1 MAGRSR
7 ALVEALAAVAPRC
20 SPRDRTKKLRLLE
33 RLSGCAIGQPGQL
46 LRLHEALCFL
56 QAYPDDRQVLRL
68 ADRALE
74 AFPARVRRLGPSA
87 LARLH
92 DSGIAGTTLDYP
104 FGFPFARWLVSRFPE
119 DVEVAWTKYE
129 EGERLEEALGLV
141 VARAEEDAFSE
152 GGLGWRRWLR
162 AARGGRR
169 LTDLQILLEQ
179 FEQAALPQETRDWL
193 FERLELPIL
202 WRLRGQ
208 GASRTFARL
217 PWPRPFYH
225 RAGLRRSGL
234 DLVREV
240 ERPLPPPRRAPRPL
254 ADSII
259 EAARLALA
267 TRLRELHAF
276 AHPNPEDVL
285 LVEPGR
291 GLRIALI
298 GILPEFRLPIDG
310 YYPFFALKNGVPVG
324 YGGGW
329 GLFGAL
335 EFGFNIF
342 PSFRQGESAF
352 ILSQVLRVYRQALG
366 IRTVVVD
373 PAQIGRDNPEAL
385 RSGAFYF
392 YHRLGFRPRDPA
404 VICLCEEEQ
413 EKIARDPSYR
423 SPIPI
428 LRRLADGEIYLTL
441 PGGSP
446 QPERRLRASR
456 VAALVT
462 RHIIREFGGDRA
474 AALRDASARVAKGLG
489 VPSWRAWPPDER
501 RAFEQ
506 LSVVAAL
513 IPDLARW
520 PAADRRG
527 LARIFRAKG
536 ARSELP
542 YIGLLEGHR
551 RFRSSLEALAAASP
565 AP

>member
-1 MAGRSR
+1 M
-7 ALVEALAAVAPRC
+7 EALAAVAPRF
-20 SPRDRTKKLRLLE
+20 SPLARARKFRLLAQLAE
-33 RLSGCAIGQPGQL
+33 RPIGQPALL
-46 LRLHEALCFL
+46 LRLHEILCFL
-56 QAYPDDRQVLRL
+56 QAYPDDRGVLDL

-74 AFPARVRRLGPSA
+74 AFPARARRLGPAA
-87 LARLH
+87 LARLA

-104 FGFPFARWLVSRFPE
+104 FGLPFARWLVSRFPE
-119 DVEVAWTKYE
+119 DVEVVWAKYE

-169 LTDLQILLEQ
+169 LTDLQILLEL
-179 FEQAALPQETRDWL
+179 FERAALPEETRDWL
-193 FERLELPIL
+193 FESLELPIR
-202 WRLRGQ
+202 WRLRGP
-208 GASRTFARL
+208 GASRTLARL

-225 RAGLRRSGL
+225 RAGMRRSGL
-234 DLVREV
+234 HLVREV

-254 ADSII
+254 AESII

-285 LVEPGR
+285 LVDPGR

-298 GILPEFRLPIDG
+298 GLLPKFRLPIEG
-310 YYPFFALKNGVPVG
+310 YYPFFALKNGVPVS

-329 GLFGAL
+329 GLFGTL
-335 EFGFNIF
+335 EFGFNVF

-352 ILSQVLRVYRQALG
+352 ILSQVLRVYRQVLG
-366 IRTVVVD
+366 IRTIVLD
-373 PAQIGRDNPEAL
+373 PTQIGRDNAEAL

-404 VICLCEEEQ
+404 VARLCEEEQ
-413 EKIARDPSYR
+413 AKIARDASYR
-423 SPIPI
+423 SPIPT
-428 LRRLADGEIYLTL
+428 LKRLTEGEIYLTL
-441 PGGSP
+441 PGGG
-446 QPERRLRASR
+446 PEPEKRLRATR

-462 RHIIREFGGDRA
+462 RHIAQEFGGDRA
-474 AALRDASARVAKGLG
+474 AAVRHASARVAKALG
-489 VPSWRAWPPDER
+489 VRSWRAWPPDER

-506 LSVVAAL
+506 LSVLAAL
-513 IPDLARW
+513 IPDLGRW
-520 PAADRRG
+520 PAADRRR
-527 LARIFRAKG
+527 LARLFRAKG
-536 ARSELP
+536 GRSELP
-542 YIGLLEGHR
+542 YIGLLDGHR
-551 RFRSSLEALAAASP
+551 RLRASLEALAAASP